1 MDLAKLVVK
10 GAVGLIKAQINTHR
24 ANERLRHGLGA
35 DDEVLLKTTAVYQGG
50 FTNTPT
56 GLLVV
61 TNHAVA
67 FEATSTLMPFNTK
80 SIHIAVHD
88 VRSATFS
95 PCGLLG
101 LGRKLEIRTHD
112 AVHAFLTSDAERFA
126 ALLSELTGQSRG

>member
-10 GAVGLIKAQINTHR
+10 GAVGLIKSQISTHR

-56 GLLVV
+56 GLLIV

-67 FEATSTLMPFNTK
+67 FEATNTLTPYNTK
-80 SIHIAVHD
+80 SIHIAMHD
-88 VRSATFS
+88 VRSATFAT
-95 PCGLLG
+95 CGLLG
-101 LGRKLEIRTHD
+101 LGRKVEIRTEK

-126 ALLSELTGQSRG
+126 AIVTELVER